1 MVLLRIIG
9 YLAGTL
15 TTVAFVPQVVRTWR
29 TRSTGDLSTGML
41 LAFSAG
47 VALWFVYGLGLQAW
61 PIVVAN
67 GVTLMLALTLLGFK
81 LANRAGRREDAF
93 GRRRTR

>member
-1 MVLLRIIG
+1 MLKAIG

-15 TTVAFVPQVVRTWR
+15 TTLAFVPQVVRSWR

-41 LAFSAG
+41 ITFSAG
-47 VALWFVYGLGLQAW
+47 VALWFIYGLGLRAW

-67 GVTLMLALTLLGFK
+67 GVTLALALVLVGFK
-81 LANRAGRREDAF
+81 LASGAGRGGAS
-93 GRRRTR
+93 